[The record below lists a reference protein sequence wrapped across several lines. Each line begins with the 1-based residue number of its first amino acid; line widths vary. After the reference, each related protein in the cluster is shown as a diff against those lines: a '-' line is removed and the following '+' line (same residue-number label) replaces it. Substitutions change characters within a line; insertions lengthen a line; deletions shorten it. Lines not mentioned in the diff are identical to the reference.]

1 MPATTTLSEAASKE
15 LLSAHGVATVP
26 GATAPDG
33 DAAAAA
39 ATQLGFPAVLK
50 LCGPTI
56 AHKTERGLVR
66 LGLAD
71 EDAVRRAATALLDLV
86 RPDDGSVELLVMPM
100 VTGSRE
106 LIAGLHTDDQFGP
119 CVMVG
124 IGGVFAEAI
133 EDVQFRL
140 APITAVDAAEMIEG
154 LRTQKLLGA
163 FRGEPPIDR
172 AALAEVLLG
181 LSRLAEHE
189 PDVVSVDLNPLVVAD
204 GMPVAVDALVELRA

>member
-33 DAAAAA
+33 EAA
-39 ATQLGFPAVLK
+39 ATAATLLGFPAVLK

-86 RPDDGSVELLVMPM
+86 RPDDGPVELLVMPM

-106 LIAGLHTDDQFGP
+106 LIAGLHTDEQFGP

-124 IGGVFAEAI
+124 IGGVFAEVI

-140 APITAVDAAEMIEG
+140 APITAVDAAEMIAG